1 MKLEWQNAPVKTQWG
16 DCMRE
21 CLVELDKDS
30 TLRLFADVDDLHKVE
45 SALLRELLDEPVQE
59 SSPLAGTM
67 AEQFLQV
74 VASIWHDHPD
84 YSIRQTLDALN
95 AKFPA
100 EPVQDTPP
108 QRPPTPVGWS
118 DTDWLAHLS
127 TMPPIAYA
135 LRDTL
140 YGTSKA
146 GVLRFCA
153 ANEPGAFAVY
163 THPPQQRKPLTDDEA
178 LALIRATPQEDV
190 TQEGWIRR
198 QRLSWV
204 RAIERA
210 ITGEPT

>member
-1 MKLEWQNAPVKTQWG
+1 MTPEQRAAA
-16 DCMRE
+16 E
-21 CLVELDKDS
+21 
-30 TLRLFADVDDLHKVE
+30 RLADDLQRFDGAERE
-45 SALLRELLDEPVQE
+45 SLRDEAAALLRELAAEPVQE

-163 THPPQQRKPLTDDEA
+163 ASPPPQQRKPPREQITAAAKALCRQASIACNVDFDDNWKVYGDEYIADATAA
-178 LALIRATPQEDV
+178 LNAAYGIGETP
-190 TQEGWIRR
+190 
-198 QRLSWV
+198 
-204 RAIERA
+204 
-210 ITGEPT
+210 